1 MRRSLVVLS
10 LALFGATLALPAAA
24 QWKWRGANGQIQY
37 SDLPP
42 PPGVSDRDILQRPGN
57 TGVRG
62 APTAAAAA
70 ASAASA
76 PPLNPKAQ
84 EPELEAKR
92 KKAEQEQAEKQK
104 AEEQRIAAAKADNC
118 KRAREQ
124 MRALDSGMRMAR
136 VNAKG
141 EREVMD
147 DKMRAD
153 EMKRAREMAD
163 SDCAK

>member
-1 MRRSLVVLS
+1 MRLRPSVLC
-10 LALFGATLALPAAA
+10 LALLGATLALPAVA
-24 QWKWRGANGQIQY
+24 QWKWRGVNGQIQY

-42 PPGVSDRDILQRPGN
+42 PPGVSDKDILQRPGSN
-57 TGVRG
+57 TLRG
-62 APTAAAAA
+62 APLAAAP

-76 PPLNPKAQ
+76 PLLAPKVM
-84 EPELEAKR
+84 EPELDAKR
-92 KKAEQEQAEKQK
+92 KKAEQEQAEKIK
-104 AEEQRIAAAKADNC
+104 ADEQRVAAAKADNC

-136 VNAKG
+136 INEKG

-147 DKMRAD
+147 DTMRAA
-153 EMKRAREMAD
+153 EMKRAREMVD